1 MIAIVDYG
9 AGNLRSVTN
18 ALAAL
23 GYRAKVTQQAA
34 DILDAEAVIF
44 PGVGAASY
52 AMEGLRQYGLDRA
65 MQQAVSSGQP
75 LLAICVGM
83 QVLFDSTEED
93 GGCRCL
99 GILPGAVKRLPAGLK
114 IPHMGWNQVKQSG
127 EHPVFDGVDDEENFY
142 FVHSYYAA
150 LQACTIGTTEY
161 GVSICSVI
169 AEGNLVA
176 TQFHPERSGAPGL
189 RIYQNFFRMAGVMK
203 QGRTCE
209 QKALGFREMAAQIV
223 DKYGGSPENLF
234 SILYDIQS
242 ECRSLPEDMVR
253 EVAKRMG
260 LPLMQVYSFA
270 SFHREFRLEPNK
282 NISDSIIT
290 Q

>member
-1 MIAIVDYG
+1 LIAVVDYG

-18 ALAAL
+18 ALAEL
-23 GYRAKVTQQAA
+23 GHQAKVTHRAA
-34 DILDAEAVIF
+34 DVLDAEAVIF

-52 AMEGLRQYGLDRA
+52 AMEDLRKHGLDRA
-65 MQQAVSSGQP
+65 MRQAVSDGQP
-75 LLAICVGM
+75 VLAICVGM

-99 GILPGAVKRLPAGLK
+99 GIIPGVVKRLPNGLK
-114 IPHMGWNQVKQSG
+114 TPHMGWNQVKQLNK
-127 EHPVFDGVDDEENFY
+127 HPIFDGIGDEEDFY

-150 LQACTIGTTEY
+150 PDIEESTIGTTEY
-161 GVSICSVI
+161 GVSVCSVI

-176 TQFHPERSGAPGL
+176 TQFHPERSGASGL
-189 RIYQNFFRMAGVMK
+189 RIYQNFLRMVGVMTQLK
-203 QGRTCE
+203 TCE
-209 QKALGFREMAAQIV
+209 QKTIGCRERTAQIV
-223 DKYGGSPENLF
+223 DQYGGRAENLF

-242 ECRSLPEDMVR
+242 EYWFLPEDGVR

-270 SFHREFRLEPNK
+270 SFHREFRLEPNNK
-282 NISDSIIT
+282 I
-290 Q
+290 